1 MVVQP
6 YPQPLS
12 LRDGPTRS
20 TGTHLSGVL
29 RYVAKVLGTIKGPED
44 DLEEVMEVSNGPGPH
59 KGTSVRFALGFA
71 WEQWMAERIPGLIW
85 QPGEM
90 NLDGVYGTPD
100 GLDCDLV
107 LHEFKTTY
115 KSCKNPLGTQQLW
128 MWQACGYLKML
139 QAKYR
144 GMGFP
149 SVAEGLKTTVFHP
162 VYLRGDYQG
171 IDPVY
176 RPESV
181 TFEQGEIDSVWD
193 MVLRNK
199 DHVNVRR
206 EG

>member
-1 MVVQP
+1 
-6 YPQPLS
+6 
-12 LRDGPTRS
+12 
-20 TGTHLSGVL
+20 
-29 RYVAKVLGTIKGPED
+29 
-44 DLEEVMEVSNGPGPH
+44 
-59 KGTSVRFALGFA
+59 
-71 WEQWMAERIPGLIW
+71 MAERVEGLVW

-90 NLDGVYGTPD
+90 NLDGVHGTPD

-107 LHEFKTTY
+107 LHEFKLTY
-115 KSCKNPLGTQQLW
+115 KSCKNPIQENKLW

-139 QAKYR
+139 QARYR
-144 GMGFP
+144 
-149 SVAEGLKTTVFHP
+149 SSSLATVVFHP

-199 DHVNVRR
+199 DHANVRK
-206 EG
+206 E